1 MFVVP
6 ALTILATA
14 LVVRLVVKLARR
26 SHGRRCGGGGGGF
39 GRSRWLRWLF
49 RSLDTTPGQ
58 EKVIRG
64 ALEEAWTTAREARVA
79 ARGQRANVAAALRA
93 EGAEAA
99 AFAEA
104 QAGAR
109 AAYDRAEQAVVAAFR
124 SIHEV
129 LDPMQRERLAQIVD
143 GSASP
148 WRGRLAF
155 GGGGPYRGQASL

>member
-1 MFVVP
+1 MFLVP

-14 LVVRLVVKLARR
+14 LVVRLVARLARKA
-26 SHGRRCGGGGGGF
+26 HGRRCGGGVGL
-39 GRSRWLRWLF
+39 GRSRWLRGLF
-49 RSLDTTPGQ
+49 RALDTTPGQ

-64 ALEEAWTTAREARVA
+64 ALEEAWTTSREARVA
-79 ARGQRANVAAALRA
+79 ARGQRGNLAAALRA
-93 EGAEAA
+93 EGPDAP

-124 SIHEV
+124 SIHDV
-129 LDPMQRERLAQIVD
+129 LDPMQRERLAKLVD

-148 WRGRLAF
+148 WRGRFAF
-155 GGGGPYRGQASL
+155 GGGGPYRGPVSL

>member
-1 MFVVP
+1 MFLVP

-14 LVVRLVVKLARR
+14 LAVRLVVKLVRR
-26 SHGRRCGGGGGGF
+26 SHNGSCGGGGLRL
-39 GRSRWLRWLF
+39 GRSRWLRWVF

-58 EKVIRG
+58 EKVIRS

-79 ARGQRANVAAALRA
+79 GRAQRANLAAAIRA
-93 EGAEAA
+93 EGPDAA
-99 AFAEA
+99 TFAEA
-104 QAGAR
+104 QAGGR
-109 AAYDRAEQAVVAAFR
+109 AAYGRAEQAVVAAFR

-148 WRGRLAF
+148 GRGRLAF
-155 GGGGPYRGQASL
+155 GGGGPYRGPASL